1 MDDKRIGTAPDYT
14 NAAITMLGINIMWI
28 MFVIWMLW
36 GMVPVLMLAFVVNH
50 FVEYVAA
57 RRGITPV
64 FGHMRFGRF
73 SNRDPQA

>member
-14 NAAITMLGINIMWI
+14 TAAITMIGINIMWI
-28 MFVIWMLW
+28 LFVIWMVW
-36 GMVPVLMLAFVVNH
+36 GMIPALMLAFVVNH

-57 RRGITPV
+57 RRGITPM
-64 FGHMRFGRF
+64 FGHLRFGLI